1 MGSELRE
8 KKIKIVL
15 TSIGVKQ
22 MCLWEILKSTV
33 ETHGFAKYSLN
44 TTGVENFTA
53 GRRGD
58 QSKILLFFLGGGHK
72 FLGPG
77 RPND

>member
-1 MGSELRE
+1 
-8 KKIKIVL
+8 
-15 TSIGVKQ
+15 
-22 MCLWEILKSTV
+22 MCPWEILKSTV
-33 ETHGFAKYSLN
+33 EIHGLVKHSLN

-72 FLGPG
+72 SRAPG
-77 RPND
+77 RPGD